1 MIFLKKIATSNNK
14 IRQILIS
21 QKLVFEKNQLPQVDA
36 KATQVDASVSD
47 LKTAQII
54 YSLKQQRLVVW
65 CFIFAELTKSFFSS
79 PWIKNQSR
87 DLVKDLTTL
96 SQELEIPGGVYPQH
110 PLARPF
116 WYGYYIRKK
125 FYARKAHNSFTVK
138 VSCETYR
145 QTMNNFKLKTKYG
158 SIH

>member
-36 KATQVDASVSD
+36 SVSD

-65 CFIFAELTKSFFSS
+65 CFIFAELTKFFFSS

-87 DLVKDLTTL
+87 DLVNDLTTL
-96 SQELEIPGGVYPQH
+96 SQELEIPGRVYSQH

-116 WYGYYIRKK
+116 CYGYYIRKK
-125 FYARKAHNSFTVK
+125 LYARKVHNSFTVK

>member
-21 QKLVFEKNQLPQVDA
+21 QKLFFEKIQLPQVDA
-36 KATQVDASVSD
+36 KVTQVDTSVSD

-65 CFIFAELTKSFFSS
+65 CFIFPGLTKSFFSS

-87 DLVKDLTTL
+87 DLVNDLTTL
-96 SQELEIPGGVYPQH
+96 SQELEIPGGVYLQH

-116 WYGYYIRKK
+116 CYGYYIRKK
-125 FYARKAHNSFTVK
+125 LYARKVHNSFTVK
-138 VSCETYR
+138 VSCETYNK
-145 QTMNNFKLKTKYG
+145 Q
-158 SIH
+158 

>member
-21 QKLVFEKNQLPQVDA
+21 QKLFFEKIQLPQVDA
-36 KATQVDASVSD
+36 KVTQVDTSVSD

-65 CFIFAELTKSFFSS
+65 CFIFPGLTKSFFSS

-87 DLVKDLTTL
+87 DLVNGLTTL
-96 SQELEIPGGVYPQH
+96 SQELEIPGGVYLQH

-116 WYGYYIRKK
+116 CYGYYIRKK
-125 FYARKAHNSFTVK
+125 LYARKVHNSFTVK
-138 VSCETYR
+138 VRCETYNK
-145 QTMNNFKLKTKYG
+145 Q
-158 SIH
+158 